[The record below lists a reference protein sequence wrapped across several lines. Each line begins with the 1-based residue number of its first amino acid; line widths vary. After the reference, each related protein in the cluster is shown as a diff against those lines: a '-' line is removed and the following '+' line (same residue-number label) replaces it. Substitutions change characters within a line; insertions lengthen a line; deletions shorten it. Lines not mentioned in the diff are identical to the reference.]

1 MEKISRQILFSRN
14 SFQSCIYISDVNFS
28 FFQIP
33 IKKIKFKDVSHSMK
47 SIKDQIKLKYNVNSR
62 RNSPKRQS
70 WSR

>member
-1 MEKISRQILFSRN
+1 MLTFH
-14 SFQSCIYISDVNFS
+14 

-47 SIKDQIKLKYNVNSR
+47 SIKDQIKQKYNVNSR

>member
-1 MEKISRQILFSRN
+1 MLTFL
-14 SFQSCIYISDVNFS
+14 Y
-28 FFQIP
+28 FQIP

-47 SIKDQIKLKYNVNSR
+47 SIKDQIKQKYNVNSR